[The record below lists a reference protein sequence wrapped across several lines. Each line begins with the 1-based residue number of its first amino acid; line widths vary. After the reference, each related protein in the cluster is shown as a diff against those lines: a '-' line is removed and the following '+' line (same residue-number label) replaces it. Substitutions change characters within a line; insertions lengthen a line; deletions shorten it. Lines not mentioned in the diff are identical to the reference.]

1 MNESVA
7 LNRNSDVLSP
17 DEIQK
22 LICLNTAR
30 KKLFNKLFYYSF
42 TLYLAIVY
50 VIGSMKHF
58 LSILFIFIFSLNL
71 VSPLLAQDTIQ
82 EPIPVLTLG
91 IFHFDFLIW
100 IGYNIITMKSL
111 MYLNQSIKLKLKN

>member
-42 TLYLAIVY
+42 TLYLAIV
-50 VIGSMKHF
+50 
-58 LSILFIFIFSLNL
+58 
-71 VSPLLAQDTIQ
+71 
-82 EPIPVLTLG
+82 
-91 IFHFDFLIW
+91 
-100 IGYNIITMKSL
+100 
-111 MYLNQSIKLKLKN
+111 